1 VWNQPLLIRV
11 DQNHDSR
18 VPLGRRV
25 LRGRKHPEWLR
36 QYAMD
41 LRVAQKFNDFSLL
54 SCFSNKS
61 QKRRPAAD

>member
-1 VWNQPLLIRV
+1 MIRG
-11 DQNHDSR
+11 
-18 VPLGRRV
+18 VPLSRRV